1 MVLPITVSYGSMVGS
16 ANDFNSRANFLSNF
30 AGRCTNLPRI
40 DCVTNRRGR
49 KKRKKKTALYIFVH
63 AGEECPII
71 LTNSYVLRNRPST
84 ASSVMT
90 TVPPSTPMPP
100 HVPIRMNTGSL
111 HFAWYINL
119 IISCNRMPTD
129 GTPMPW
135 LIDSTGPTWIYCRR
149 WTEWKE
155 KWMSSV
161 LYGLMKKISQ
171 VTLYIE

>member
-1 MVLPITVSYGSMVGS
+1 MDPWSDRPTISIHAPIFYPILQAVAPICQGLTVWQIGGEEK
-16 ANDFNSRANFLSNF
+16 ND
-30 AGRCTNLPRI
+30 
-40 DCVTNRRGR
+40 
-49 KKRKKKTALYIFVH
+49 KKQTALYIFVH